1 MPVVDFATSNP
12 WVSLSIA
19 AVVAISIALV
29 AHRLASALLRRAT
42 QSTPALHS
50 MFLYARRP
58 AGWVLPFVAMQMV
71 WQAAPGTLTFIDSVR
86 HLNGLLLIGTTTWLA
101 VRAIKGFAE
110 GIIRQNPSD
119 VTDNLNARRI
129 LTQTRVL
136 SRTLMTVAVIA
147 GLSMMLMTFSGARQ
161 LGASLLASAGIIGIV
176 AGLAAKPVFSNLIAG
191 MQIAMTQPIR
201 LDDVLVVEGEW
212 GRVEEITG
220 TFVVLRIWDERRLIL
235 PLSYFIEQPF
245 QNWTRHTSQLLG
257 SLFLYVDYRMP
268 VEPLR
273 AELERVIRDAPDW
286 DGRFFKL
293 QVTDVTERTMQL
305 RILCT
310 AASSSQAFE
319 LRCHLRERMIDFM
332 QRSYPQYLPRMR
344 LDAAARDGGS
354 PDDTVRDRAAEPD
367 VLRYGLEREPLPPRT
382 TGIQT

>member
-71 WQAAPGTLTFIDSVR
+71 WQAAPGTLTFIDGVR
-86 HLNGLLLIGTTTWLA
+86 HLNGLMLIGTTTWLA

-273 AELERVIRDAPDW
+273 VELERVIRDAPDW

-367 VLRYGLEREPLPPRT
+367 VLRYGLEREPALPRT
-382 TGIQT
+382 TGIDT